1 MADRSV
7 DHLLIGGFAAGHC
20 AKKLREE
27 GATGSILLVARE
39 ADAPYERPPLSKE
52 YLRGD
57 AARDDALVVPAGWWE
72 ENDVELLTRTS
83 AMKLDPEA
91 RTVKLSTREEVG
103 FDKLLV
109 ATGANVRR
117 LRVDGSDLDGI
128 HYLRAFGNADAIRE
142 DIAESER
149 VALIGG
155 SYIGAEVAA
164 SLTELGKQC
173 TILMQ
178 ENTVLERSFGPEV
191 GRYFQGLLEDH
202 GVIVHGGDE
211 LGSFDGEDGR
221 VNAVISAA
229 GERIDCDCV
238 VIGAGVMPDA
248 TLAKAAGLEIGESGG
263 VLASS
268 SLESSAPGIYVAGDM
283 AEFDSVVHGRAL
295 RKEHWDVARGHG
307 ETVALAMLGRDPV
320 HDDVPYFFSDL
331 ADWVSLEYVGDGS
344 GEPVIRGSLSDG
356 EFSVFYL
363 DDEGRVTA
371 ALSVE
376 RSDDLEQ
383 ARRMI
388 REGASPSR
396 EALADKSSSLS
407 DL

>member
-27 GATGSILLVARE
+27 GAKGSILLVARE

-57 AARDDALVVPAGWWE
+57 AAREDALVVPAGWWE

-83 AMKLDPEA
+83 AMKLDLEA
-91 RTVKLSTREEVG
+91 RSVKLSTRQEVG
-103 FDKLLV
+103 FDKLLI

-117 LRVDGSDLDGI
+117 LRVDGSDLEGI

-142 DIAESER
+142 GIAGSER
-149 VALIGG
+149 IVLIGG

-164 SLTELGKQC
+164 SLTEIGTRC

-178 ENTVLERSFGPEV
+178 EETVLERSFGPEV
-191 GRYFQGLLEDH
+191 GRFFQGVLEDH
-202 GVIVHGGDE
+202 GVVVQGGDE
-211 LGSFDGEDGR
+211 LGSFEGEDGR
-221 VNAVISAA
+221 VASVISGS
-229 GERIDCDCV
+229 GERIECDCV
-238 VIGAGVMPDA
+238 VIGAGVMPDVM
-248 TLAKAAGLEIGESGG
+248 LAKAAGLEIGESGG
-263 VLASS
+263 VLASK
-268 SLESSAPGIYVAGDM
+268 SLESSAPGVFVAGDM
-283 AEFDSVVHGRAL
+283 AEFDSVVFGRSL

-307 ETVALAMLGRDPV
+307 ETAALAMLGRDPV

-344 GEPVIRGSLSDG
+344 GDPVIRGSLTDG

-363 DDEGRVTA
+363 DDGGRLNA
-371 ALSVE
+371 ALSVG
-376 RSDDLEQ
+376 RSEDLDH

-388 REGASPSR
+388 RAGATPSR
-396 EALADKSSSLS
+396 EALADRST
-407 DL
+407 DLAEL